1 MSTESNI
8 VHVSRCGGIP
18 MYPNESIIN
27 GMKDTLNEERF
38 EIYKYRVE
46 KVWGNWESNLRGMN
60 NSNFCDTFINA

>member
-1 MSTESNI
+1 
-8 VHVSRCGGIP
+8 
-18 MYPNESIIN
+18 MYPTESIIN
-27 GMKDTLNEERF
+27 EMKDTLNEERF